1 MANQPNL
8 ISAYTLAQAT
18 TPLNPRPI
26 VAKRAP
32 KTSDTGYIIGQLWI
46 YSATNAAYILT
57 SVANSSAT
65 WQLIEGSGSAGVFTT
80 LTSSGNSTIGTGAST
95 TNTFG
100 AGASSSNAFGGGSGS
115 TNSIGNVAGST
126 AVTLSAG
133 TGGIS
138 IGTVATGTISIG
150 GVGMTGTLTL
160 GQSTA
165 GQAINIGNA
174 SGANVITIGNATSGN
189 ITTLASP
196 ITALPGPV
204 YIYTGAGAPSN
215 GLALHVGDIY
225 INTTAASAT
234 TRMYIATAAST
245 WTNITCAA

>member
-65 WQLIEGSGSAGVFTT
+65 WQLIEGSGSSGVFTT
-80 LTSSGNSTIGTGAST
+80 LTSSGNSTIGTGAGT
-95 TNTFG
+95 TNSFG
-100 AGASSSNAFGGGSGS
+100 QGSSS
-115 TNSIGNVAGST
+115 
-126 AVTLSAG
+126 TLSVGNTLGATTLSISSG
-133 TGGIS
+133 TGGTIL
-138 IGTVATGTISIG
+138 TTAATGFISIG
-150 GVGMTGTLTL
+150 GAAMTGGIVL
-160 GQSTA
+160 GSSTA
-165 GQAINIGNA
+165 GQTIDIGNA
-174 SGANVITIGNATSGN
+174 AGANVITIGHATSGN

-225 INTTAASAT
+225 LNTTAASAT

-245 WTNITCAA
+245 WTNVTCAA